1 MNESLLTLDTLRSGQ
16 RLRGLVPGQAVTLI
30 AVDPIDAGLV
40 EVFYRDDAGRSG
52 ARTITEADADRF
64 EAVSDLDAAPPFDG
78 DPDDFR
84 LAAEALRIK
93 YAALYD
99 PMAAVNSSDV
109 DPLPHQIRAVYEEL
123 LPRIPLRF
131 LLADDPGAGKTIM
144 AGLYLKELILR
155 SDCERAVIVAPG
167 GLVEQW
173 REELSQKFDLHF
185 EVFSRQMVDDAE
197 GRNVFAQHPYLIVR
211 MDQVSRSEDLLEQ
224 LSDVTWDVA
233 IVDEAHRMS
242 AHYSSWAGEV
252 DETKR
257 FRLGRLL
264 SETARNFLLM
274 TATPHAGKEEDF
286 QLFMSL
292 LDRDRFEGQFRQGV
306 HRTDTHGLMR
316 RMVKEDLLTFEGK
329 PLFPERRAYTVEYEL
344 SPAERDLYEE
354 VTTYV
359 RTEMGRAERI
369 AAEGDKKR
377 GNNVGFALTVLQ
389 RRLASSPEAI
399 LRSLERRQQRLEG
412 KLHEMQRATETARH
426 STSISAHIDQW
437 TTGRTEL
444 DFSEAALPVL
454 SLDEIDEFED
464 ETTEDERAHLEEQI
478 DTVVDLATAA
488 QTIPELRAEIAIL
501 EGLVSA
507 ARRVRQQDDDK
518 KWVELRTI
526 LDEQLLT
533 NAASGEARKIIIFTE
548 HRDTLDYLHA
558 KISSLLGRANSV
570 ITIHGGTR
578 REDRKAAREQFTHDP
593 DTVVLLATDAAGE
606 GLNLQRAHLM
616 VNYDLPWNPNRIEQR
631 FGRIHRIGQ
640 REVCH
645 LWNMVAKDTREGDVF
660 TRLLSKIDQ
669 MAQAYNGNLFN
680 VLGDA
685 DAFQE
690 RSLRDLL
697 IEAIRYGDQPET
709 KAKLDQIID
718 GGVAHG
724 LEDMLEE
731 RALHP
736 EMFSALNLEEVRARM
751 EKARERR
758 LQPGYIAAFFLPAFD
773 RLGGRIR
780 RRERGRYEIT
790 RVPGRV
796 IDAARRR
803 NRWAP
808 VAEQYERITFE
819 LDRKRSEG
827 RVEAALLAPGHPLLH
842 AVIEATIEDLGSVL
856 KRGTVLVDR
865 RDKQAGEPALMYT
878 VEQKIQNTAPE
889 PDTISHHFDYPQFA
903 SDGTVTVSSTP
914 PYLDYDRPREDEAD
928 QIDVILASDWARE
941 NHEKLIRAQAFRHG
955 LQPRIDE
962 VKARLEIES
971 ARTRAQV
978 RERLLAEINHWD
990 REHNR
995 LDSLERGGTVGRVRA
1010 ETALVRSLQLEAR
1023 LDRRMR
1029 ELDAAAE
1036 VAAAPAIIRGMALVV
1051 PSTSLAPSSSE
1062 SQLFAR
1068 NTEVVE
1074 RRAVEATLAAERAL
1088 GRVPEEMARNNPG
1101 YDIRSTDAECRVFYI
1116 EVKGRIEGSDTF
1128 TITTNEVT
1136 FAQTQGNRHR
1146 LALVSV
1152 STTGD
1157 THDQLRYV
1165 TGAFDHMEPSDTTR
1179 SLNEEWR
1186 DYWDRGTEPR

>member
-1 MNESLLTLDTLRSGQ
+1 MNQTNPTLATLRSGQ
-16 RLRGLVPGQAVTLI
+16 RLLGLVPGRTVTLT
-30 AVDPIDAGLV
+30 AVDPIDAGLF

-52 ARTITEADADRF
+52 ARTITEADAARF
-64 EAVSDLDAAPPFDG
+64 EVASDLDSAPPFDA
-78 DPDDFR
+78 DPDEFR

-173 REELSQKFDLHF
+173 REELSQKFDLQF

-197 GRNVFAQHPYLIVR
+197 GRNVFELHNYLIVR
-211 MDQVSRSEDLLEQ
+211 MDQVSRSEDLMEQ
-224 LSDVTWDVA
+224 ISDVTWDVA

-264 SETARNFLLM
+264 SETAHNFLLM

-306 HRTDTHGLMR
+306 HRTDTKGLMC

-344 SPAERDLYEE
+344 SPTERDLYEE

-389 RRLASSPEAI
+389 RRLASSPAAI
-399 LRSLERRQQRLEG
+399 LRSLERRQRRLEG
-412 KLHEMQRATETARH
+412 KLREMQRVTDTPRN

-444 DFSEAALPVL
+444 DFSEADLPSL
-454 SLDEIDEFED
+454 SVDDFEEFDDEA
-464 ETTEDERAHLEEQI
+464 TEDERAHFEEQT

-501 EGLVSA
+501 EDLIRT

-533 NAASGEARKIIIFTE
+533 HADSGDARKIIIFTE
-548 HRDTLDYLHA
+548 HRDTLDYLQT
-558 KISSLLGRANSV
+558 KISALLGRANSV

-669 MAQAYNGNLFN
+669 MSLAYNGNLFN

-709 KAKLDQIID
+709 KAKLDRIID
-718 GGVAHG
+718 SSVSQG
-724 LEDMLEE
+724 LGDMLEE
-731 RALHP
+731 RALHA

-758 LQPGYIAAFFLPAFD
+758 LQPGYIAAFFLPAFE
-773 RLGGRIR
+773 RLGGRVR

-790 RVPGRV
+790 RVPSRV
-796 IDAARRR
+796 VDAARRL

-819 LDRKRSEG
+819 LDKKHPDG
-827 RVEAALLAPGHPLLH
+827 QVEAALIAPGHPLLH
-842 AVIEATIEDLGSVL
+842 AVIEAMIEDLGDVL

-865 RDKQAGEPALMYT
+865 RDKQAAEPALLYT
-878 VEQKIQNTAPE
+878 VEQKIQNTAPD
-889 PDTISHHFDYPQFA
+889 PDTISHHFDYPQFT
-903 SDGTVTVSSTP
+903 SDGAVTVSPTP
-914 PYLDYDRPREDEAD
+914 PYLDYDRPQADETGPIEA
-928 QIDVILASDWARE
+928 ILTSDWARE

-962 VKARLEIES
+962 VKARLEVETV
-971 ARTRAQV
+971 RTRAQV

-995 LDSLERGGTVGRVRA
+995 LDALERNGTIGRLRA
-1010 ETALVRSLQLEAR
+1010 KTALLRSRQLEER
-1023 LDRRMR
+1023 LEHRMR
-1029 ELDAAAE
+1029 ELDAATD
-1036 VAAAPAIIRGMALVV
+1036 VAAAPAVIRGMALVV
-1051 PSTSLAPSSSE
+1051 PSNSLVPAGHEP
-1062 SQLFAR
+1062 QMFAR
-1068 NTEVVE
+1068 NTEEVE

-1088 GRVPEEMARNNPG
+1088 GRTPEEMARNNPG
-1101 YDIRSTDAECRVFYI
+1101 YDIRSTDADGRVFYI

-1128 TITTNEVT
+1128 TITANEVT
-1136 FAQTQGNRHR
+1136 FARTQDVRHR

-1152 STTGD
+1152 STRGPD
-1157 THDQLRYV
+1157 HDQLRYV
-1165 TGAFDHMEPSDTTR
+1165 TDAFEHMEPSDTTR

-1186 DYWDRGTEPR
+1186 DYWDRGGDPR